1 MVVFV
6 LSGSSV
12 VYFVILVERDGS
24 IDVQG
29 RGWYNE
35 AMTRLCEGCG
45 SGIMFKTRDKV
56 RIAWVKDETIIRKD
70 RPPQQLSPDR

>member
-24 IDVQG
+24 NDVQG
-29 RGWYNE
+29 RG
-35 AMTRLCEGCG
+35 
-45 SGIMFKTRDKV
+45 
-56 RIAWVKDETIIRKD
+56 
-70 RPPQQLSPDR
+70 